1 MNQKSLAENKE
12 ALANFGRVKRMLG
25 CQGLTGVFPV
35 NVEKHETQMQL
46 RWWVKKPNG
55 IGLKAMNIVKIL
67 GLSFDK
73 KKSSDL
79 RYGKVPLFDRQ

>member
-1 MNQKSLAENKE
+1 MLSWFCAKVFPLRGKLLNVREMNQKSLAENKE

-46 RWWVKKPNG
+46 R
-55 IGLKAMNIVKIL
+55 
-67 GLSFDK
+67 
-73 KKSSDL
+73 
-79 RYGKVPLFDRQ
+79 